1 MDITD
6 ELVLLDEID
15 ELAWL
20 METELDLL
28 DAITE
33 LVLLDETI
41 DEIELVLLDE
51 FSEPALDS
59 IEEETAVLVLVEET
73 AVLVTEEL
81 ATDDGGIRLERLLA
95 PVETGLVLVPKLP
108 PPQAVNR
115 METATTPNR
124 FARSNPGSPV
134 FVLSLR

>member
-1 MDITD
+1 LDITD

-41 DEIELVLLDE
+41 DEIELALLDE

-59 IEEETAVLVLVEET
+59 IEEETAVLVL
-73 AVLVTEEL
+73 VLVTEEL